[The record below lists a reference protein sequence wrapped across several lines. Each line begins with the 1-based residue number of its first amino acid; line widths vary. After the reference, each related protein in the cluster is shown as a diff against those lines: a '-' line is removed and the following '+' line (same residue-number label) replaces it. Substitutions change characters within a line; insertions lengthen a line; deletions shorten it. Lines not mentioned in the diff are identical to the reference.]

1 MSPRRHLTD
10 AFKYLGRHLPVNKT
24 YGQKPNPVNIP
35 QVRNPLVLGTI
46 GVGATVSA
54 ALYRV
59 MRNRPELE
67 LARALEA
74 ALSDFSGVEAACVRV
89 QKGMASRRLNI
100 QIQAVEGVD
109 VERAQGL
116 VEDVLSVAAGA
127 VVVEEDVLSVA
138 AGVALLPLPVAGV
151 ALLLV
156 LLLPLVA
163 GVVAVVSVVVVVAA
177 GAVVVL
183 VDSVVVVVVAAGVV
197 STFTS
202 SWPMKRDRTK

>member
-67 LARALEA
+67 LARALET

-109 VERAQGL
+109 VERARGL
-116 VEDVLSVAAGA
+116 AEDVLSA
-127 VVVEEDVLSVA
+127 VWNASDS
-138 AGVALLPLPVAGV
+138 GPVAMMV
-151 ALLLV
+151 EVRTADEQI
-156 LLLPLVA
+156 
-163 GVVAVVSVVVVVAA
+163 
-177 GAVVVL
+177 
-183 VDSVVVVVVAAGVV
+183 VDAESLGFDGGIAYPHQLFARFGP
-197 STFTS
+197 
-202 SWPMKRDRTK
+202 PMSDPEWRP